1 MSVIPDLKN
10 LYELDD
16 SLWLEETIEL
26 LKEKRFEALDLENLI
41 EELEDLGS
49 EKKFRVASFLQQIIR
64 HSLLLQFWT
73 SQRGYNQA
81 HWKAEIVNFKDQ
93 LKRYLTT
100 NLRKYLEQ
108 EFNEIYSEALRYVC
122 QKTDNKVNFPDTCP
136 YSLEELLDPNWL
148 PSDKQGEN
156 NECNS

>member
-1 MSVIPDLKN
+1 MTVILDLKT
-10 LYELDD
+10 LYEIDD

-26 LKEKRFEALDLENLI
+26 LKAKNFEALDLENLI
-41 EELEDLGS
+41 EELEDLGN

-64 HSLLLQFWT
+64 HCLLLQFWT
-73 SQRGYNQA
+73 SERKYNQA
-81 HWKAEIVNFKDQ
+81 HWQAEIVSFQYQ

-108 EFNEIYSEALRYVC
+108 EFEQIYFESVRYVR
-122 QKTDNKVNFPDTCP
+122 QKTDNKVNFPDICP

-148 PSDKQGEN
+148 PPYE
-156 NECNS
+156 

>member
-1 MSVIPDLKN
+1 MTVILDLKT
-10 LYELDD
+10 LYEIDD

-26 LKEKRFEALDLENLI
+26 LKAKNFEALDLENLI
-41 EELEDLGS
+41 EELEDLGN

-64 HSLLLQFWT
+64 HCLLLQFWT
-73 SQRGYNQA
+73 REREYNQA
-81 HWKAEIVNFKDQ
+81 HWQAEIISFQYQ

-108 EFNEIYSEALRYVC
+108 EFEQIYLESVRYVRK
-122 QKTDNKVNFPDTCP
+122 KTDNQVNFPDICH

-148 PSDKQGEN
+148 PSYHQGDKK
-156 NECNS
+156 